1 MHSASNAPDDT
12 DSKDIPLVQRIV
24 AVLWPSFLTA
34 GLATTLFFTVF
45 DPLDLAA
52 LTNYPDISR
61 TAAYSIGFFLFWLLT
76 SSTCALT
83 CYFQRPC
90 HRPGNR

>member
-1 MHSASNAPDDT
+1 MHSASNATEDPN
-12 DSKDIPLVQRIV
+12 SKDIPMVQRIV

-34 GLATTLFFTVF
+34 GLATALFFTVF

-52 LTNYPDISR
+52 LTDYPDISR
-61 TAAYSIGFFLFWLLT
+61 TAVYSIGFFLFWLLT

-90 HRPGNR
+90 HRPGSR

>member
-1 MHSASNAPDDT
+1 MNSASNAHDGT

-34 GLATTLFFTVF
+34 GLATALFFTVF

-61 TAAYSIGFFLFWLLT
+61 TGAYSIGFFLFWLLT

-90 HRPGNR
+90 DRPGKP